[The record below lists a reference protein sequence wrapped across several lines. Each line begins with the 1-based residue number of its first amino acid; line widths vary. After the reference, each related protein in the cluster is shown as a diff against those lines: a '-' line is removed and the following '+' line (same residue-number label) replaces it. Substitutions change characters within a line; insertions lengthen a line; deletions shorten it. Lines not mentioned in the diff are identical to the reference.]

1 MDEKMGKGP
10 SSFQTIMVLAVLAL
24 IGISGFGIYKLT
36 ADKAPAGSAVTPQQ
50 TSTGQIV
57 TPSALVSCPSDGTT
71 DGQVRYRDML
81 ASVITYEDP
90 VVYFV
95 AKTSGVSRVAAGTLQ
110 TDGTYSTAVD
120 LKCTEAGTVWQPVAV
135 TKQDDAASAVGADFT
150 AEGSYTKVE
159 LFGKDIDSLKFK
171 VEDKFTGGAK
181 YFNITAIEGGEGA
194 YTSFNG
200 TKAVVANGA
209 STGTSLT
216 LGTDGYIDS
225 RIYLKTINTK
235 RQFGE
240 DGLRT
245 FLLVD
250 ADGASWSEPI
260 VSRDNGAKLS
270 NVVDS
275 LSSDDRRAYS
285 GYEYA
290 YEIGVIG
297 DKETFVDFYLQSA
310 AGVNPGATSDPT
322 VEICAEGR
330 YNSVKEQDAIK
341 IGCWTDAASQA
352 AVFTANRPYFSF
364 DVA

>member
-1 MDEKMGKGP
+1 MGKGP

-36 ADKAPAGSAVTPQQ
+36 ADKAPVAGSIAPQQ
-50 TSTGQIV
+50 TQTGQVV
-57 TPSALVSCPSDGTT
+57 TPLALVSCPSDGTT
-71 DGQVRYRDML
+71 DGQVRARDML
-81 ASVITYEDP
+81 ASTITYTDQTG
-90 VVYFV
+90 YFV
-95 AKTSGVSRVAAGTLQ
+95 PKTAGLARVTAGAFQ

-120 LKCTEAGTVWQPVAV
+120 LKCTEAGTVWQAVAV
-135 TKQDDAASAVGADFT
+135 TKVDDASSAVGADFT
-150 AEGSYTKVE
+150 AEGSYAKTE
-159 LFGKDIDSLKFK
+159 LYGKAIDTLKFK

-181 YFNITAIEGGEGA
+181 YFNVTGLGANAEGSYE
-194 YTSFNG
+194 TFNG
-200 TKAVVANGA
+200 STATVANGA

-216 LGTDGYIDS
+216 LGTDGYLDA
-225 RIYLKTINTK
+225 RIYIKTDSTK
-235 RQFGE
+235 TQFGE

-245 FLLVD
+245 FMLVD

-290 YEIGVIG
+290 YEIGIVG
-297 DKETFVDFYLQSA
+297 DKESFVDFYLQSA
-310 AGVNPGATSDPT
+310 SGVNPGATSDPT
-322 VEICAEGR
+322 VEFCAEGR

-341 IGCWTDAASQA
+341 IGCWSDAATQVG
-352 AVFTANRPYFSF
+352 VFTLLRPIFTF
-364 DVA
+364 DTA